1 MSANQMQEQVNEI
14 CNDLYS
20 KGQKI
25 SVRLILSE
33 LPNVSSTS
41 TVHKYYA
48 NWRRELV
55 ANEKSL
61 YEKLGFSSEFT
72 QIFMK
77 EISRFSIEAEERY
90 KSMADDALEQRD
102 AAIDELSKIEDKFH
116 KQSAVVEQQEKEIVQ
131 LKYDLK
137 TNENGFEA
145 DKEKLAESHDVLVTE
160 LRQRIVQLEA
170 ELNEANASS
179 ESLRTDLA
187 KAELRLEGNQ
197 NLVDEVKSKQE
208 QLEAG
213 NSHLQT
219 ENQDLSKQIT
229 KLSMKLESA
238 ESVNELLKRQASGFE
253 ASNRELLS
261 KVSELEANH
270 KTSHSELTESKGQ
283 IQAQNEKIGALQEL
297 NKQQKKYISNL
308 EAEVKRLEGGKESA
322 AKK

>member
-1 MSANQMQEQVNEI
+1 MSANQMQEQINEI

-25 SVRLILSE
+25 SVRLILAE

-90 KSMADDALEQRD
+90 KSMADDAVEQRD

-116 KQSAVVEQQEKEIVQ
+116 KQSAVVEQQEKDVVQ

-137 TNENGFEA
+137 TNENAFEA
-145 DKEKLAESHDVLVTE
+145 EKDKLAKSHEVLVRE

-170 ELNEANASS
+170 ELNESNASS

-197 NLVDEVKSKQE
+197 NLVNEVRSKQDK
-208 QLEAG
+208 LEAG
-213 NSHLQT
+213 NSTLHT

-229 KLSMKLESA
+229 KLSMKLENA
-238 ESVNELLKRQASGFE
+238 ESVNELLKQQASGFE
-253 ASNRELLS
+253 VNNRELLS
-261 KVSELEANH
+261 KVSELEANY
-270 KTSHSELTESKGQ
+270 KISYSELTENKGLL
-283 IQAQNEKIGALQEL
+283 QAQNEKIGALQEL
-297 NKQQKKYISNL
+297 NKQQKKYIHSL
-308 EAEVKRLEGGKESA
+308 EIDVKRLEN
-322 AKK
+322 KKDPKS